1 MYLAPLNYDRFF
13 KKVFS
18 DPEIA
23 KKFLE
28 DFLDETIEEFEMLN
42 GRHRITDDATLVEF
56 DYRCKIKGAYVII
69 DMQQWY
75 KRDIGQRFYLYHAL
89 NTGLQL
95 EKLPERNLIMDRVT
109 QKLKKVKDYRSLE
122 PVITLIWMVDDT
134 LGFKENYVSYCMTP
148 ELVVDFVRN
157 DKLWRKPDFVELLK
171 TRTSILDVLKNKKK
185 GMPFL
190 SMNRLIF
197 LLQGNIVKNK
207 PHTRYERWF
216 TFAERTRNDKNNEQ
230 DFEEYK

>member
-1 MYLAPLNYDRFF
+1 MFLAPLNYDRYF
-13 KKVFS
+13 KKCFS
-18 DPEIA
+18 DPDIA

-42 GRHRITDDATLVEF
+42 GQHRITDDATLVEF

-75 KRDIGQRFYLYHAL
+75 KRDIGQRFYLYHAI

-95 EKLPERNLIMDRVT
+95 EKLPERNLIMDRLT
-109 QKLKKVKDYRSLE
+109 QKLKKVKDYRALE
-122 PVITLIWMVDDT
+122 PVLTLIWMVDDT

-148 ELVVDFVRN
+148 ELVVDFVQN

-171 TRTSILDVLKNKKK
+171 TRTSILGVLHNKRK

-197 LLQGNIVKNK
+197 LLQ
-207 PHTRYERWF
+207 
-216 TFAERTRNDKNNEQ
+216 
-230 DFEEYK
+230 